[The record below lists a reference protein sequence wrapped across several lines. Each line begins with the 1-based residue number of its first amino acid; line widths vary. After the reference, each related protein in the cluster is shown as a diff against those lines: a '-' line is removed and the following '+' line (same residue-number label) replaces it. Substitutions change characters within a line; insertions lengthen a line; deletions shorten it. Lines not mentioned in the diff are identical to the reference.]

1 MKKLFLLTLFAALLL
16 AGCLIPLGPGNGAK
30 ERLEDFMAE
39 KGIVGN
45 VTTTDNL
52 ILITFEANGSDA
64 DMIETMN
71 LLMNKTRYMDSRDV
85 RIEAFRGGKP
95 YWAMTYDG
103 QDMYYEDIRS
113 PEWRI
118 MDEMS
123 VFDFYGS
130 IWMSGPEIVFKGEYV
145 GNESDFL
152 NQLFSAA
159 LIGFEYAPWTERF
172 TFLVGPLDI
181 TVPKTALLDYLDG
194 KLSQEE
200 LEEQLTVRKNDYWK
214 EPTINESILLV
225 DNESMLTDKEES
237 CNNTDYAYKQY
248 VKYYNIVTDLMSKR
262 NAGEE
267 VNKSY
272 LNESYKQ
279 YEYWRKCYLDNK
291 PEEPTS
297 TEEEE
302 EHFH

>member
-1 MKKLFLLTLFAALLL
+1 MRKILLL
-16 AGCLIPLGPGNGAK
+16 VLFSILLLGGCIIPLGPSGDGTK
-30 ERLEDFMAE
+30 ERLEDFMTE

-64 DMIETMN
+64 DMINMMNSFMNETRSTA
-71 LLMNKTRYMDSRDV
+71 NKDV
-85 RIEAFRGGKP
+85 RIEAFRDGKP

-103 QDMYYEDIRS
+103 QDTYYEDIRS

-130 IWMSGPEIVFKGEYV
+130 IWMSGPEIVFRGEYI
-145 GNESDFL
+145 GNESDFF

-181 TVPKTALLDYLDG
+181 LVPKNALLDYLDG
-194 KLSQEE
+194 KISEDALKG
-200 LEEQLTVRKNDYWK
+200 QLIIRKNDYWK
-214 EPTINESILLV
+214 EPTINETILI
-225 DNESMLTDKEES
+225 DNESMLNNEEES
-237 CNNTDYAYKQY
+237 CNNADYAYKQY
-248 VKYYNIVTDLMSKR
+248 VKYYNIVTDLMSRR

-267 VNKSY
+267 VNESY
-272 LNESYKQ
+272 LKDSYKQ
-279 YEYWRKCYLDNK
+279 YEYWRKCYQDNK
-291 PEEPTS
+291 PEEPIS

-302 EHFH
+302 EYFH